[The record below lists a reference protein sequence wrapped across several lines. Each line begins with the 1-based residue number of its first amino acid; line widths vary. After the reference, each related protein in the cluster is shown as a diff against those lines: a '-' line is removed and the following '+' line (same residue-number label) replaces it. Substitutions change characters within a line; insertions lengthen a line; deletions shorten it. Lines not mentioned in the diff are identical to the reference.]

1 MVNKMA
7 IYQNQTGRSLTAALL
22 LVGLMLSAMSV
33 LSTVP
38 VHGETM
44 SLVSIESNSA
54 YIWITV
60 DGSSVSVKYEGY
72 YIHSEDSNAGVSAEH
87 LGCAWDDSKNTV
99 ATAVQEKIVTILKR
113 GDSKVTGVSDFTMEL
128 EKGDTKLQFRLE
140 FKVNG
145 VVNGREISLAWL
157 GNFEAEDRDKL
168 FLTNIG
174 GAQHDHSF
182 QLYNT
187 LMMDWGDFS
196 DIRDFE
202 TSTSGGDLILQE
214 PGDLDPKGWGSMSE
228 WEQDVK
234 ITVKDGVGSTINE
247 STIDLP
253 GPAVTTTPTDYVALF
268 RANQNYAIAVFVIA
282 VLYLFRKPI
291 KKMVK

>member
-1 MVNKMA
+1 MKE
-7 IYQNQTGRSLTAALL
+7 IYQTGRSLTAALL

-60 DGSSVSVKYEGY
+60 DGSTVSVKYEGY
-72 YIHSEDSNAGVSAEH
+72 YIHSEDSDAGVSAEH
-87 LGCAWDDSKNTV
+87 LSCAFDDNSETV
-99 ATAVQEKIVTILKR
+99 ATAIQQKVEAILKR
-113 GDSKVTGVSDFTMEL
+113 GDPKVTGVSDFTMEL
-128 EKGDTKLQFRLE
+128 EKGETKIQFRLE

-145 VVNGREISLAWL
+145 VVNGREVSMVWL
-157 GNFEAEDRDKL
+157 GNFKATDADKVRIQ
-168 FLTNIG
+168 NIG
-174 GAQHDHSF
+174 GASHDHSF
-182 QLYNT
+182 HLYNT
-187 LMMDWGDFS
+187 LMMDWGDFT
-196 DIRDFE
+196 DLRDFE
-202 TSTSGGDLILQE
+202 TSTSGDDLILQE

-234 ITVKDGVGSTINE
+234 ITVKSGVGSTINE